1 MQDLI
6 NLGKKVAIAGGKEA
20 MKYFRKPNLDFDN
33 KSQTHFDPVSKADKN
48 TENIMKNLI
57 LQHRPNDTIIGEE
70 NIDVKGSSGFSWII
84 DPIDGTRGFM
94 AGQTSW
100 TVLISLNEGDKHLF
114 GIIYQPFTDEM
125 FIGLNNSCN
134 YLHKSKTN
142 KIFVKN
148 CKKISNAIIHTT
160 DPNMGT
166 NLENF
171 AM

>member
-33 KSQTHFDPVSKADKN
+33 KSQTHFDPVSKADIN

-125 FIGLNNSCN
+125 FI
-134 YLHKSKTN
+134 
-142 KIFVKN
+142 
-148 CKKISNAIIHTT
+148 
-160 DPNMGT
+160 
-166 NLENF
+166 
-171 AM
+171 